1 MLQSHS
7 ESDPP
12 PGPFPVLP
20 GDEAHPVQRDPES
33 PNACQASLF
42 GAPPAGVRVTSLRLD
57 YLPRQARL
65 IVFQAFPNENLKPV
79 VILGKLVRRLISL
92 RLVGLHFRI
101 QIQTLCRQRLAFPR
115 TPLLGRAGEHP
126 ERDSS
131 GIIFAWLSNEKIYVR
146 CLRTC
151 LEFLHSPLARSRGLI
166 PGTSGGSSTGPTP
179 PRRPCEK
186 PIPR

>member
-1 MLQSHS
+1 LRSHN

-20 GDEAHPVQRDPES
+20 SNEAHPIQRDPES

-92 RLVGLHFRI
+92 RLVGLHFRYPNPNSLPSE
-101 QIQTLCRQRLAFPR
+101 TSFPR
-115 TPLLGRAGEHP
+115 TRRRTPGMGF
-126 ERDSS
+126 ERSS
-131 GIIFAWLSNEKIYVR
+131 LWVALKRKDIRPMFAYLPGNSCTRLSRDPAV
-146 CLRTC
+146 
-151 LEFLHSPLARSRGLI
+151 
-166 PGTSGGSSTGPTP
+166 
-179 PRRPCEK
+179 
-186 PIPR
+186 